1 MAFVSN
7 CVCLHQVSPYISKVN
22 PAHAISDLQAPSL
35 RADLR
40 GRVAPEGE
48 GLYTV
53 QHPEWEGYVIY
64 FPLLCGCQVTNDVTT
79 QHGVKRVNEYVQMA
93 AACICLL
100 SFCLQNS
107 CTKVDCSV
115 QMVKIEGGKS

>member
-1 MAFVSN
+1 M
-7 CVCLHQVSPYISKVN
+7 
-22 PAHAISDLQAPSL
+22 
-35 RADLR
+35 
-40 GRVAPEGE
+40 
-48 GLYTV
+48 

-64 FPLLCGCQVTNDVTT
+64 FPLLCGCQVITT

-93 AACICLL
+93 ATCICLL

-107 CTKVDCSV
+107 RTKVDFSV